1 MTGPSCK
8 ETEQEIQSQ
17 RWKQKSYFRENRLH
31 DYVYGALKGN
41 IMSTEA
47 TAFTSKKLCRYP
59 STTQVFLRC

>member
-8 ETEQEIQSQ
+8 EREQEIQSQ

-31 DYVYGALKGN
+31 DHVYGALKGN

-47 TAFTSKKLCRYP
+47 TAFTS
-59 STTQVFLRC
+59 